1 MQFKSINLKLITKF
15 HRLMNHYIKILII
28 TFLLAVCYSPL
39 TYGIEVTL
47 IEESESGIKL
57 HIENQNEIELIIYD
71 EYTPAKNLFRLKDFS
86 LYEVTDYLTIPYW
99 HCKIAL
105 PSPSQPKIS
114 ISNLEF
120 KSQTLDSELTPEI
133 IELIKQKELAEI
145 TNIGFLRDVPAGILE
160 VFPLQVTK
168 KNSEINVLKSV
179 DIYIEFT
186 GRYKKQEGGID
197 VRKDD
202 VFYETT
208 FLNSK
213 MVKEW
218 RYPRKLILKK
228 PAEYPAGKWAKI
240 TIKENGIYY
249 LTYEKLK
256 ELGIVN
262 EDIGTN
268 RIYLFSNSTGGREL
282 SSQIGVEV
290 PDNLVENSKF
300 ITGSDN
306 VFSAGDSIVFYGR
319 SASGIDIGSDG
330 ELKFNRNAYSFN
342 NYYWLLI
349 AAEARNPRMMEYLP
363 SLSDEP
369 DQIITETEVI
379 DRHELEYENFLHS
392 GLRWYGEKFSK
403 SGSKVSVLFT
413 LPGNNGSY
421 FANIKVR
428 TKGAIE
434 KSSNNYFKLYINNNY
449 IGSWSSSDFYC
460 SLNTFSYTLSPGTN
474 IFRIDYS
481 ASPSSAEAYLDYI
494 EINYTG
500 DLKPENKP
508 MYFFSPYP
516 TSGILKYEI
525 SNIEYKNPVV
535 FNITNW
541 DDVKIQRYN
550 KLPDNAIT
558 FTTGGEN
565 VVREH
570 YYIVAPQ
577 FYKTPENIELIDSP
591 SWNTLRNKENNANY
605 IIITDE
611 KFTEAAEI
619 IAQLHSEE
627 VKQSDRLNTLITTQN
642 QIFREFN
649 ADIPDPHAIRFFLK
663 YAFEN
668 WGTQYVLLLGDGT
681 YDYRGIESSEGN
693 YIFTYQV
700 DTETESSGGFSS
712 YATDARYTYVNGSDT
727 NMDIAIGRIPVRTL
741 DEAMNF
747 AEKLRRYI
755 LQPVYGNWR
764 NTITLVADDPERPYH
779 GEHYHIEDSEN
790 NIAKSIPKN
799 FSLKKLYLLEFPEV
813 RDATV
818 YGVAK
823 PAATE
828 AILEQ
833 LEKGTTIINY
843 LGHGSSTVWAQEKAL
858 VMERDLGKINT
869 EMKLPLWIA
878 GTCSWGKFDE
888 IATSCMPEALIS
900 LNQNGA
906 IATFSATRGTV
917 GSTNAVFIQSILK
930 KWFTND
936 EIRRIRIGDVIQQ
949 VLSGSNSN
957 NEKYVLFGDPALY
970 LAMPYKKVTFDPLPT
985 DTLKALSHI
994 TISGKTEDDLSNY
1007 NGTGILNVCDSERN
1021 VKRSYLDRNKE
1032 LQYMSYTLPGELLFK
1047 GSIEIS
1053 KGSLESGFFIPKDL
1067 NYEGNY
1073 GYINFIGWNI
1083 NDNIEVSGYYDR
1095 LVFSGSESV
1104 IDTIGPKIKIE
1115 LKNGDFYDGDVI
1127 SSDSELKIKISD
1139 KHGINLT
1146 GQLGHNITVELK
1158 SDKIHALTNA
1168 NEDFVYDLDSD
1179 TSGSLPF
1186 SLSTFE
1192 PDEYSITIKAWDN
1205 ANNSS
1210 ELTSTFVLT
1219 TSSEIQ
1225 LERVVN
1231 YPNPFKDETEI
1242 TFFLTQPGEVKISIY
1257 TVRGLLI
1264 RRLELFE
1271 IEPGFHA
1278 VRWDG
1283 KDDYGDKISRG
1294 IYLYEVKAKSIDSNK
1309 TDTYIGKMVKTG

>member
-1 MQFKSINLKLITKF
+1 
-15 HRLMNHYIKILII
+15 MNHYIKILII
-28 TFLLAVCYSPL
+28 ACFLSLCYSSL
-39 TYGIEVTL
+39 VYGIEITL
-47 IEESESGIKL
+47 IEESEDGITL
-57 HIENQNEIELIIYD
+57 HIENQNDVELIIYD

-86 LYEVTDYLTIPYW
+86 FYEVTDYLTIPYW

-105 PSPSQPKIS
+105 PSPNQPTIT

-120 KSQTLDSELTPEI
+120 KSQTLDTELTLEI
-133 IELIKQKELAEI
+133 IELTKQKRLVEI
-145 TNIGFLRDVPAGILE
+145 TNIGFLGDVPAGVLE
-160 VFPLQVTK
+160 VFPLQVTE
-168 KNSEINVLKSV
+168 KNSEINVLKSA
-179 DIYIEFT
+179 DIYIKFT
-186 GRYKKQEGGID
+186 DRYKKQEGRID
-197 VRKDD
+197 IRKDD

-213 MVKEW
+213 MAKEW
-218 RYPRKLILKK
+218 RYPRKLILEK
-228 PAEYPAGKWAKI
+228 PVEYPAGKWAKI
-240 TIKENGIYY
+240 TVKENGIY
-249 LTYEKLK
+249 LLSYEKLK
-256 ELGIVN
+256 ELGIVGEN
-262 EDIGTN
+262 INVN

-282 SSQIGVEV
+282 TSQIGTKV
-290 PDNLVENSKF
+290 PDNLTKNSKL

-306 VFSAGDSIVFYGR
+306 VFSMGDSIIFYGR
-319 SASGIDIGSDG
+319 SSSGIDISPDG
-330 ELKFNRNAYSFN
+330 KLRFNRNAYSFN

-349 AAEARNPRMMEYLP
+349 ADETGSPKIMEELP

-369 DQIITETEVI
+369 DYIITETEVI

-392 GLRWYGEKFSK
+392 GLRWYGERFSK
-403 SGSKVSVLFT
+403 SGSSVSVLFT
-413 LPGNNGSY
+413 LPGNNSSY
-421 FANIKVR
+421 FANIKIR
-428 TKGAIE
+428 TKGATE
-434 KSSNNYFKLYINNNY
+434 KSSSNYFKFYINNDY
-449 IGSWSSSDFYC
+449 VGSWSSTSFYC
-460 SLNTFSYTLSPGTN
+460 SLNTFSDSLSSGLN

-494 EINYTG
+494 ELNYNRE
-500 DLKPENKP
+500 LKPKNEP
-508 MYFFSPYP
+508 MHFFSPYP
-516 TSGILKYEI
+516 ISGILKYEI
-525 SNIEYKNPVV
+525 SSIEYNNPVV
-535 FNITNW
+535 FDITDW
-541 DDVKIQRYN
+541 KDVKIQETN
-550 KLPDNAIT
+550 ELSANAIT
-558 FTTGGEN
+558 FTTTTSSEIQQ
-565 VVREH
+565 RKH
-570 YYIVAPQ
+570 YYITAPQ
-577 FYKTPENIELIDSP
+577 FYKEPEKIKLIDYP
-591 SWNTLRNKENNANY
+591 SWNTLRNNENNADY

-611 KFTEAAEI
+611 KFIEAAEI
-619 IAQLHSEE
+619 IAQLHSDE
-627 VKQSDRLNTLITTQN
+627 VNQSDRLKTLITTQE
-642 QIFREFN
+642 QIFKEFN

-668 WGTQYVLLLGDGT
+668 WRARPQYVLLIGDGT
-681 YDYRGIESSEGN
+681 YDYRGIESSEEN

-712 YATDARYTYVNGSDT
+712 YTTDARYTYVNGSDK
-727 NMDIAIGRIPVRTL
+727 NMDIAIGRVPIRTL
-741 DEAMNF
+741 DEAMNY
-747 AEKLRRYI
+747 AEKLRKYI
-755 LQPVYGNWR
+755 LQPVYGVWR

-779 GEHYHIEDSEN
+779 NEHYHIEDSEN
-790 NIAKSIPKN
+790 NIAKNIPKN

-813 RDATV
+813 RDVSV

-843 LGHGSSTVWAQEKAL
+843 LGHGSPTVWAQEKAL

-869 EMKLPLWIA
+869 EMKLPFWIA

-888 IATSCMPEALIS
+888 ITTSCMPEALLS

-906 IATFSATRGTV
+906 IAAFSATRGTV
-917 GSTNAVFIQSILK
+917 GSTNAAFIQSILK

-936 EIRRIRIGDVIQQ
+936 GIKRIRIGEVIQQ
-949 VLSGSNSN
+949 VLNGSNSN

-970 LAMPYKKVTFDPLPT
+970 LALPYKKVTFDPLST

-994 TISGKTEDDLSNY
+994 TISGKTEDDLHNY
-1007 NGTGILNVCDSERN
+1007 NGTGILNVYDSERN
-1021 VKRSYLDRNKE
+1021 VTRSYLDRDKN
-1032 LQYMSYTLPGELLFK
+1032 LQYVPYTLPGELLFK
-1047 GSIEIS
+1047 GNIEIS
-1053 KGSLESGFFIPKDL
+1053 DGNLKSGFFVPKDL
-1067 NYEGNY
+1067 NYKNSY
-1073 GYINFIGWNI
+1073 GYMNIIGWNSS
-1083 NDNIEVSGYYDR
+1083 DNIEVSGYYDK
-1095 LVFSGSESV
+1095 LVFSSSESV
-1104 IDTIGPKIKIE
+1104 IDTVGPRIKIE
-1115 LKNGDFYDGDVI
+1115 LKNSDFYDGDVV

-1146 GQLGHNITVELK
+1146 GQLGHNITIELR
-1158 SDKIHALTNA
+1158 SDEINILINA
-1168 NEDFVYDLDSD
+1168 NEEFVYDLNSD

-1192 PDEYSITIKAWDN
+1192 PDEYSITVKAWDN

-1210 ELTSTFVLT
+1210 EVTSTFTLT

-1231 YPNPFKDETEI
+1231 YPNPFKEETAI

-1271 IEPGFHA
+1271 IEPGFHT
-1278 VRWDG
+1278 VYWDG
-1283 KDDYGDKISRG
+1283 KDDYGDNISRG